1 MNANTLLP
9 AHVAKLRG
17 LSVLLNAKGRP
28 IAMRS
33 SHRAVTPLDPHDF
46 AALSRESAG
55 VIGWVSVIPEGASPE
70 ERLRIGLRVL
80 HTWKLCLPA
89 DGGDLLVEDRVRL
102 RALKKAHARREA
114 AWMAM
119 LKGGQMQA
127 A

>member
-1 MNANTLLP
+1 MNAKTLLP

-17 LSVLLNAKGRP
+17 LTLLLNAKGRP

-33 SHRAVTPLDPHDF
+33 SHRVTALDPRDF
-46 AALSRESAG
+46 AALTRESAG
-55 VIGWVSVIPEGASPE
+55 VVGWVELYPCETSPE
-70 ERLRIGLRVL
+70 ERVRIGLRVL
-80 HTWKLCLPA
+80 RTWKLCLPA
-89 DGGDLLVEDRVRL
+89 DGGDRLEEDRVRL

-114 AWMAM
+114 ARMAM